1 MERTYLDHVLAVLAM
16 LAIVTVAALI
26 VSLVA
31 TGVGQDFFQSA
42 RSVDEMVNKVMGA
55 PNNAM
60 GLRLNIGFDNLF
72 IVLYATYFT
81 VLASRFASTLDARI
95 LTVALGSILLTA
107 LLDAAEN
114 HHFTMMIHSMQH
126 GLPVTVAESQIQ
138 MIASNV
144 KFHASYLALA
154 LFSIGFLR
162 EGGLARAVA
171 WLLWLYIAVELV
183 SRVMP
188 VEYGRTLALV
198 RTVFFVA
205 SFLIS
210 GIYFGR
216 NASRRA

>member
-1 MERTYLDHVLAVLAM
+1 MEQSYLDRIIAVLAI
-16 LAIVTVAALI
+16 LAVMTVVALI

-42 RSVDEMVNKVMGA
+42 RHVDEIVQKVMGA

-60 GLRLNIGFDNLF
+60 GLRLNLGLDNFF
-72 IVLYATYFT
+72 IVIYAAYFT
-81 VLASRFASTLDARI
+81 VLAARFGSTLDARLI
-95 LTVALGSILLTA
+95 TVALAAILVTA

-114 HHFTMMIHSMQH
+114 HHFNMMIHSVQH

-144 KFHASYLALA
+144 KFHASYLALV

-162 EGGLARAVA
+162 EGGLARVIA
-171 WLLWLYIAVELV
+171 WLLWLYILVELV

-188 VEYGRTLALV
+188 VEHSRPFALV
-198 RTVFFVA
+198 RTAFFIA
-205 SFLIS
+205 SFLLS
-210 GIYFGR
+210 AIYFSR
-216 NASRRA
+216 SASARA